1 MKQLVTS
8 YGFNKTAKTVTL
20 SGYTTVSPAG
30 LLMIVNANTNTI
42 IYNFADTTQTA
53 TFSGNVVTLTYDT
66 TGMNNSDP
74 LQIYYDDGSA
84 ADCVQTISNYYV
96 SVSGTLT
103 TLISGA
109 SQSGMIV
116 WGTGTS
122 GQTQV
127 QTVSGSYV
135 SVSGA
140 VSVTGSVQVSGAV
153 QVSGTVTA
161 NTGLSA
167 AAFSGQI
174 AWGTGTSG
182 QTWVQ
187 TTSGSYVSVSGA
199 VSVTGSVQVSGAVQ
213 ISGTVTANTGLSGA
227 SFSGQIVWGAGSS
240 GQVYSKTYSG
250 DAVTIVMS
258 LQYRLGTMSGIAL
271 GSGNLVSGGYTSASL
286 AASQA
291 IYYKGAQI
299 TISSGTPASGTAF
312 IVTLI
317 PATGGFASGAVL
329 TSAAFSS
336 ASLFQN
342 PPSSPFILMSGDIIN
357 VTTVSNSNSGFTWA
371 TRICFSQ

>member
-1 MKQLVTS
+1 MVNSGSPIASQTMVNVNEFIYQIKEGEMKNYNWDTTTS
-8 YGFNKTAKTVTL
+8 SWVPYTGEVTL
-20 SGYTTVSPAG
+20 NLSGVSISVTVA
-30 LLMIVNANTNTI
+30 
-42 IYNFADTTQTA
+42 
-53 TFSGNVVTLTYDT
+53 SGTPV
-66 TGMNNSDP
+66 G
-74 LQIYYDDGSA
+74 
-84 ADCVQTISNYYV
+84 
-96 SVSGTLT
+96 VSGAVVSIASGTPVG
-103 TLISGA
+103 ISGQIIG
-109 SQSGMIV
+109 QSMSGGSESGLIV
-116 WGTGTS
+116 WGYGTS
-122 GQTQV
+122 GQ
-127 QTVSGSYV
+127 
-135 SVSGA
+135 
-140 VSVTGSVQVSGAV
+140 
-153 QVSGTVTA
+153 
-161 NTGLSA
+161 
-167 AAFSGQI
+167 FP
-174 AWGTGTSG
+174 
-182 QTWVQ
+182 VQ